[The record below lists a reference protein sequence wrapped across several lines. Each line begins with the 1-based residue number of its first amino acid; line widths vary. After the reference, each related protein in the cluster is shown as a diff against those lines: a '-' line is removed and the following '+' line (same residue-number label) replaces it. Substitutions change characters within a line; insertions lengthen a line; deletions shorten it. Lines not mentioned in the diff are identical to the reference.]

1 MSACSGVALRH
12 PRVLKLRSKAAS
24 GLTSGSKGPLLRVL
38 LILVLIAP
46 LLSRATHAD
55 DLYDVRVEVASRTVE
70 DRKLGASEGLRVMLS
85 RLSGQVKLPPGSVE
99 VRRALAAPDRYY
111 SQYRYMTT
119 DRYDELGQPITEL
132 WLRYSANAVRRLLDE
147 ASLPLWTLNRPTL
160 VVWLVERAGSG
171 TDMVGD
177 PLHPVLRQVAAQAA
191 LRGLPLVIPK
201 MDAVDLAAVDAR
213 DLSRSNMSVLS
224 AASRRYGAELILI
237 GRAEQLDADNWRV
250 SWTSWDQGESRNI
263 SRAGSAAVVAKAP
276 IDLVTDALVRRFTV
290 AAGQAGI
297 LRVRVRGIDSIGD
310 YAALLDYLGGLS
322 YVQGVNVVSLIAPD
336 LVVDIATGT
345 DGQRFMELLKIEA
358 RLVAQVEEPD
368 ARNAYVPPAGLETY
382 DRPAATEAL
391 QVQWRG

>member
-1 MSACSGVALRH
+1 
-12 PRVLKLRSKAAS
+12 LKSNLKSKAGS
-24 GLTSGSKGPLLRVL
+24 GQRSGSVKRSVLVL
-38 LILVLIAP
+38 LIVGLIAS
-46 LLSRATHAD
+46 LLSRATYAD
-55 DLYDVRVEVASRTVE
+55 DLYDVRIEVASRSVE

-119 DRYDELGQPITEL
+119 DRYDELGQSITEL

-177 PLHPVLRQVAAQAA
+177 PLHPVLRQVAARAA

-201 MDAVDLAAVDAR
+201 MDAIDLAAVDAR
-213 DLSRSNMSVLS
+213 DLSRTNISVLS
-224 AASRRYGAELILI
+224 AASHRYGAELMLI

-250 SWTSWDQGESRNI
+250 SWTSWNQGESRNI

-322 YVQGVNVVSLIAPD
+322 YVQGVNVVSLVAPD

-345 DGQRFMELLKIEA
+345 DGQRFMELLKIES
-358 RLVAQVEEPD
+358 RLVAQAQEPG
-368 ARNAYVPPAGLETY
+368 ARGAYVPPAGLETY
-382 DRPAATEAL
+382 DRPTASEAL
-391 QVQWRG
+391 RVEWRG